1 MMARTTRLP
10 RPGLVYG
17 SYPQRHPTR
26 NGLLADLV
34 DLAGHALVRR
44 PWRRTPDFQACLAA
58 QRQANQRTAADPA
71 KELATVRAALLRH
84 GFTAPLVARAQCLIA
99 QAMEEA
105 LGKRPFDTQHS
116 AAWAMLC
123 DRLVEMDTGEG
134 KSLAILMAA
143 ATAGL
148 AGMPVHVVTANDYL
162 AARDAQAAR
171 PVLERLG
178 LNVAAIDPAAA
189 PAQRR
194 AAYACDVVY
203 CTARELGFDY
213 LRDRMAARDGRPLL
227 RGLCLALIDEA
238 DSVLIDHARTPLI
251 IATADGSTSPALP
264 AGCAAAAYAFSATLL
279 AGADFT
285 LQPAQRR
292 AVPSAAAVQRLHD
305 LLAGLPD
312 TATAPDDVRVS
323 AQALEQALVARHLLQ
338 RDRHYVVQP
347 GQQPH
352 DGTPQV
358 VLIDETTGRTLPG
371 THWTGGLHAFVA
383 LKEGCAPPPALRTA
397 QGISLQGLF
406 SRYWKLGGVSGT
418 LRESRVE
425 LFAFYRLRVQRIL
438 PRHPSRRR
446 DRGLRLFAGRAE
458 RADAV
463 LARVRACVAQ
473 GRPVLVGTDSV
484 AASEALAA
492 RLQRAGVQATVLNAR
507 HDAQEAALIARAGA
521 RGAVTVATNMAGR
534 GTDIE
539 PDRQAA
545 AAGLHVIACCLN
557 GSRRIDRQ
565 LLGRTARNGR
575 PGSCETLL
583 ALDDGMFE
591 RRLSLR
597 TRIWLAGWCGP
608 QGLAG
613 PAARWLARGVQVL
626 QEQLDL
632 LQRWRLVQHDR
643 HMQDLLA
650 GMPADLGTIK
660 ERTR

>member
-1 MMARTTRLP
+1 MTMHASRLP

-17 SYPQRHPTR
+17 SYPQRQPSR
-26 NGLLADLV
+26 SGLLGDLV

-58 QRQANQRTAADPA
+58 QRQAHQRAAAETAT
-71 KELATVRAALLRH
+71 ELAEVRAALLRH

-105 LGKRPFDTQHS
+105 LGKRPFDTQHH

-178 LNVAAIDPAAA
+178 LRVAAIDPAAE

-238 DSVLIDHARTPLI
+238 DSVLIDHARTPLV
-251 IATADGSTSPALP
+251 IATAGGTAAPALP
-264 AGCAAAAYAFSATLL
+264 AECATAAYAFSATLL

-292 AVPSAAAVQRLHD
+292 AVPAAAAVQRLHD

-312 TATAPDDVRVS
+312 AAHAPGDVRVS

-347 GQQPH
+347 Q
-352 DGTPQV
+352 DGALQV

-397 QGISLQGLF
+397 QSISLQGLF

-418 LRESRVE
+418 LRESRLE
-425 LFAFYRLRVQRIL
+425 LFAFYRLRVQRIR

-446 DRGLRLFAGRAE
+446 DRGLRVFGGRAE

-473 GRPVLVGTDSV
+473 GRPVLVGTESV

-545 AAGLHVIACCLN
+545 PAGLHVIACCLN

-583 ALDDGMFE
+583 ALDDGVFE